1 VNHSDKL
8 RVGVILNDLA
18 VATGREIGDAAR
30 FAEELGME
38 AVFMGDHLVPA
49 VPYPDSVT
57 VLATAAAAT
66 ERIRVGFGVMVL
78 ALRPVAWAAKQV
90 AALQQMSA
98 DRVVLGIGSSGEMH
112 GRAAWDAVGVPFDE
126 RGRRTDESL
135 ALLPGLI
142 AGKPTR
148 VGGAEITI
156 APSASVPPIWIGGN
170 STVAIR
176 RAARHGDAWYPS
188 MITPEKVAA
197 SARRLAELAAEA
209 GRPTPGVAVGGTV
222 ALGPDASSGVDE
234 LVRGLHEGYGLPLDE
249 ARRVPITGS
258 PQQVADRLAEYA
270 GAGVRHVVLG
280 TAAGDWRRQW
290 ELVAQARELL

>member
-1 VNHSDKL
+1 VIHSDTL
-8 RVGVILNDLA
+8 RVGVVLKDLA
-18 VATGREIGDAAR
+18 VATGREIGGAAR
-30 FAEELGME
+30 FAEELGMDS
-38 AVFMGDHLVPA
+38 VFVGDHLVPA

-78 ALRPVAWAAKQV
+78 ALRPVAWAAKQI
-90 AALQQMSA
+90 ATLQQMSG
-98 DRVVLGIGSSGEMH
+98 DRVVLGVGSSGEMH
-112 GRAAWDAVGVPFDE
+112 GRAAWDAVGVPFEE

-170 STVAIR
+170 SAVAIR
-176 RAARHGDAWYPS
+176 RTARHGDAWFPS
-188 MITPEKVAA
+188 MITPEEVAA
-197 SARRLAELAAEA
+197 GARRLAELAGEA
-209 GRPTPGVAVGGTV
+209 GRPAPGLAVGGAV
-222 ALGPDASSGVDE
+222 ALGPDASAGLE
-234 LVRGLHEGYGLPLDE
+234 EHVRGLHEGYGLPLDE

-258 PQQVADRLAEYA
+258 PQQVAERLAEYA
-270 GAGVRHVVLG
+270 EAGARHVVLG
-280 TAAGDWRRQW
+280 TASGDWRRQW
-290 ELVAQARELL
+290 ELIAEARALL